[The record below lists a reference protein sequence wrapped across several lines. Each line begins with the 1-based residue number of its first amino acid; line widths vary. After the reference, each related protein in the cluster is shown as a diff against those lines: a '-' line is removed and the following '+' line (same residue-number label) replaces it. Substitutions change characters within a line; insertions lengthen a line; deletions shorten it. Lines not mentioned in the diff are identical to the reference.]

1 MADDAPSP
9 PPAAGTK
16 GALDE
21 AAELLRAPPEGTV
34 LRPYIRAA
42 RETVVGAVDA
52 AGAQAD
58 DLRRAADAQAEELRR
73 RAEQV
78 VPVGDNVVGASI
90 RPDLKL
96 GVFVGLTAVL
106 SARFGP
112 RAFLR
117 NTGAAA
123 LGGSLF
129 WYPDSL
135 SRAWRKVRSNPV
147 DSVAK
152 NLQPENK

>member
-1 MADDAPSP
+1 MADDAAPSP

-58 DLRRAADAQAEELRR
+58 DLRRAAEEMAPETAFGGR
-73 RAEQV
+73 RAAAGIV
-78 VPVGDNVVGASI
+78 GVADRGRGTRARHVRISAVP
-90 RPDLKL
+90 
-96 GVFVGLTAVL
+96 
-106 SARFGP
+106 SARQVP
-112 RAFLR
+112 RRLDVARGSVPRLHV
-117 NTGAAA
+117 TTPGAADDALQGEGGA
-123 LGGSLF
+123 LGL
-129 WYPDSL
+129 PPARD
-135 SRAWRKVRSNPV
+135 ARS
-147 DSVAK
+147 K
-152 NLQPENK
+152 